1 MKPFKIPALN
11 ELERE
16 ALEKI
21 REQFSVSSILFLRT
35 IIMIAIDE
43 LAVKT
48 AKSYADSIFDR
59 KIEELRP
66 DDYGER

>member
-1 MKPFKIPALN
+1 MRSFKFPVLS
-11 ELERE
+11 ELEHE

-21 REQFSVSSILFLRT
+21 RERISVSSVLFLRT
-35 IIMIAIDE
+35 VIMMTIDE

-66 DDYGER
+66 DDYGE

>member
-1 MKPFKIPALN
+1 MKPFKFPVLN
-11 ELERE
+11 EFERE

-21 REQFSVSSILFLRT
+21 REQISVSSVLFLRT
-35 IIMIAIDE
+35 VIMLAIDE
-43 LAVKT
+43 FAVKT

-66 DDYGER
+66 DDYGE

>member
-1 MKPFKIPALN
+1 MKPFKFPVLN

-21 REQFSVSSILFLRT
+21 REQISVSSVLFLRT
-35 IIMIAIDE
+35 VIMMTIDE

-66 DDYGER
+66 DDYGE

>member
-1 MKPFKIPALN
+1 MKPFKIPVLN

-21 REQFSVSSILFLRT
+21 REQISVSSVLFLRT
-35 IIMIAIDE
+35 VVMMTIDE

-66 DDYGER
+66 DDYGE